1 VASCWFTRG
10 EVAIGE
16 DPVRAIDIIDEHDPA
31 TVSIIGRAYDR
42 SSVSDDQGSDSMS
55 DIDLL
60 RRLR

>member
-1 VASCWFTRG
+1 VASCWFTQG

-31 TVSIIGRAYDR
+31 TDSIIGRAYDR
-42 SSVSDDQGSDSMS
+42 GSVSDDQGSDSMS